1 MRRSSFGSAVRFA
14 HAGYEHGCSALS
26 GPRRLLR
33 WWAMSDDRQLVTAAE
48 LDAMSPDERAAAVSE
63 RIVTNLDELSPEFRE
78 RVLATGR
85 RLAAE
90 RSRAHG

>member
-1 MRRSSFGSAVRFA
+1 
-14 HAGYEHGCSALS
+14 
-26 GPRRLLR
+26 
-33 WWAMSDDRQLVTAAE
+33 MSDDRQLVTAAE

-63 RIVTNLDELSPEFRE
+63 RIVTNLDELSPEFRK

-90 RSRAHG
+90 RSQARG

>member
-1 MRRSSFGSAVRFA
+1 
-14 HAGYEHGCSALS
+14 
-26 GPRRLLR
+26 
-33 WWAMSDDRQLVTAAE
+33 MSDDRQLVTAAE